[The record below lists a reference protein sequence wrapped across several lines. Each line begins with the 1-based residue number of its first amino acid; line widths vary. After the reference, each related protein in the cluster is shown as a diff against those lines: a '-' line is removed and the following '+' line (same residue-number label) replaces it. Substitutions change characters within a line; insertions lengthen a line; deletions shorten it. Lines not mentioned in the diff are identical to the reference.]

1 MSFFQKFPML
11 AYDITNT
18 ENYKLL
24 PDILRRVKIRTA
36 INSASMLFDQ
46 YDVRE
51 GEKPED
57 IAFKWFG
64 DAELHWIILMT
75 NNVTDRFYQWP
86 MTQPQFAEF
95 LTDKYGAGNED
106 GIHHYEITKSSGKT
120 SSSGPNDYSHLVEV
134 NSDTDNASSISNRE
148 YEERLQDKYRSIKLL
163 NQRFL
168 SDFLEE
174 FNKLIK
180 E

>member
-1 MSFFQKFPML
+1 MSYFNRFPMMV
-11 AYDITNT
+11 YDMKNN

-24 PDILRRVKIRTA
+24 PDILRRVKQR
-36 INSASMLFDQ
+36 NVSASGQFIFDT
-46 YDVRE
+46 YDVRN

-57 IAFKWFG
+57 IAYKWFG
-64 DAELHWIILMT
+64 DAQLHWVILMT
-75 NNVTDRFYQWP
+75 NNITDRYYQWP
-86 MTQPQFAEF
+86 MSQPQFQEF
-95 LTDKYGAGNED
+95 LEDKYDNPD

-174 FNKLIK
+174 FDKLIK
-180 E
+180 D

>member
-1 MSFFQKFPML
+1 ML

-46 YDVRE
+46 YDVSE

-86 MTQPQFAEF
+86 MTQPQFEAF
-95 LTDKYGAGNED
+95 LADKYGAGNED
-106 GIHHYEITKSSGKT
+106 SAHHYEVTQDSGRT
-120 SSSGPNDYSHLVEV
+120 SGQGPNDYSHKVEV
-134 NSDTDNASSISNRE
+134 NSDTDNATTISNRE
-148 YEERLQDKYRSIKLL
+148 YEERQQDKYRSIKLL
-163 NQRFL
+163 DRRYVQQFI
-168 SDFLEE
+168 EE
-174 FNKLIK
+174 FDNLIRD
-180 E
+180 